1 VKNQTKAYLFA
12 LTAVAC
18 WSTVA
23 TAFKITLRHLDVWQ
37 MLLIASVT
45 SVGVL
50 GGILMVTGQFVAL
63 REFRAVDLRHS
74 ALRGFLNPFL
84 YYAVLLTAY
93 GMLPAQEAQSLNY
106 TWSIVLV
113 VMAIL
118 FLKQRL
124 HLGSLTAVVVSYGGV
139 LVIATHGR
147 PWSLHFDNATGT
159 ALAVGSAFIWGAY
172 WILNMRDHRNEVA
185 RLFVNFA
192 FGSLYSLV
200 AALLWSDP
208 WVFRPAG
215 LAGAFYIGW
224 FEMGIP
230 FAFWLR
236 ALKLSENTA
245 RVSNLVYLSPF
256 LSLVF
261 INFFLGE
268 TVQAYTVVGLALIV
282 AGIFL
287 QQWLARR
294 YPDPQPV

>member
-37 MLLIASVT
+37 MLLFASLTAVL
-45 SVGVL
+45 VL
-50 GGILMVTGQFVAL
+50 GGILLATGRFATL
-63 REFRAVDLRHS
+63 REFRAVDFRRS
-74 ALRGFLNPFL
+74 ALMGLLNPFL
-84 YYAVLLTAY
+84 YYSVLLTAY
-93 GMLPAQEAQSLNY
+93 RMLPAQEAQSLNY

-113 VMAIL
+113 VMAMI

-124 HLGSLTAVVVSYGGV
+124 HPGSLAAVVVSYSGV

-147 PWSLHFDNATGT
+147 PWSLHFDDAAGT

-172 WILNMRDHRNEVA
+172 WILNMGDHRDEVA
-185 RLFVNFA
+185 RLFVNFS
-192 FGSLYSLV
+192 FGTVYSLV
-200 AALLWSDP
+200 AALIWSGP
-208 WVFRPAG
+208 WVFPPAG
-215 LAGAFYIGW
+215 MAGVAYIGC

-230 FAFWLR
+230 FAVWLR
-236 ALKLSENTA
+236 ALNLSENAA